1 MCTLTYIPVH
11 QQDFIFTTNRDE
23 KPGRIALYPDHY
35 TIGNY
40 KMLFPKDS
48 EASGTWMLIHEK
60 NYSLCLLNGAF
71 EKHEHKPPYRKSR
84 GLVVLEY
91 AQYKNTVDFVKHY
104 NFQGI
109 EPFTLVIINYDK
121 ERNLEEV
128 RWDASSIHYR
138 KLDAQKAA
146 IWSSATL
153 YSSEI
158 ADKRKEWFANWQQQN
173 KVNADSVL
181 DFHRNA
187 GEGDPENDLMM
198 KRENGIQTLST
209 TQIRKID
216 QQIEMHYVDYLKGK
230 KEEFVFDYKV
240 EMNSL

>member
-121 ERNLEEV
+121 ERSLEEV

-138 KLDAQKAA
+138 KLDAQKVA

-153 YSSEI
+153 YPSEI
-158 ADKRKEWFANWQQQN
+158 ADKRKWKTYLIIKSCLCIFVSGKYTVIIYAKQHYFYRATKLKQN
-173 KVNADSVL
+173 D
-181 DFHRNA
+181 DFNIIFYCFH
-187 GEGDPENDLMM
+187 ELH
-198 KRENGIQTLST
+198 Q
-209 TQIRKID
+209 
-216 QQIEMHYVDYLKGK
+216 LKA
-230 KEEFVFDYKV
+230 
-240 EMNSL
+240 LL